1 MKQILLF
8 LLLSLAFNPQD
19 YSKQDNTYSKQVVSL
34 ATETKFTF
42 KDKSGNIYPIYIS
55 KNGKCY
61 IYRISKKTGNEYK
74 YYLGEA
80 ISKDICKE
88 LGIEYI
94 ETNKK

>member
-8 LLLSLAFNPQD
+8 LLLSLAINAQD
-19 YSKQDNTYSKQVVSL
+19 YTKQDNTYSKQVVSL

-55 KNGKCY
+55 KNGRCY
-61 IYRISKKTGNEYK
+61 IIKTSKEGKEYK
-74 YYLGEA
+74 YYLGEE

-88 LGIEYI
+88 LGIKYI
-94 ETNKK
+94 KN

>member
-8 LLLSLAFNPQD
+8 LLLNLAFNPQD
-19 YSKQDNTYSKQVVSL
+19 YIKQDNTYSKQVVSL

-55 KNGKCY
+55 KNGRCY
-61 IYRISKKTGNEYK
+61 IIKTSKEGKEYK

-88 LGIEYI
+88 LGIEYV

>member
-19 YSKQDNTYSKQVVSL
+19 YSKQDNTYSKQVVNL

-42 KDKSGNIYPIYIS
+42 KDKDGKIYPIYIS